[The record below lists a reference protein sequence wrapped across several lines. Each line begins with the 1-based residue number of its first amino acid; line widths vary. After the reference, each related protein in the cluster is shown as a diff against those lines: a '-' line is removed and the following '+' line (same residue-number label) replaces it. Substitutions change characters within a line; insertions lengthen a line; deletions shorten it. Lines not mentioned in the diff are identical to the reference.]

1 MVASRI
7 LLQVSSKITGAFSAS
22 SCQFPFFP
30 SSILG
35 YLGIFCFPGGSVDKE
50 SACNAED
57 PGSTL
62 GQEDP
67 LEKRMAFLS
76 SILAGEFHGQ
86 RSPVDYSLW
95 DFKESD
101 RTEQLTLMC

>member
-1 MVASRI
+1 MSVPIFSILHFGILRDI
-7 LLQVSSKITGAFSAS
+7 LL
-22 SCQFPFFP
+22 
-30 SSILG
+30 
-35 YLGIFCFPGGSVDKE
+35 PGGSVDKE

-67 LEKRMAFLS
+67 LEKRMAILS